1 MSTQEDKSIS
11 QESTQDEPD
20 FNKTKDLANQTS
32 EDDELPNTPAKG
44 GAGVLE
50 LRQRSIIKTPTSS
63 PNTKA
68 ESETSTYRLVLEE
81 SPKPKSITAEE
92 SDDELMNSFVNRPNS
107 PLETEAKNPIASG
120 SPGLMIGATPANTPV
135 QKRLSKQLSPGKNS
149 PKPAASIEE
158 VSSDEEDLA
167 LTQKGL
173 SAEKLNVLSDCDEKA
188 DKNLRQRAKS
198 LPGDSSKK
206 VTPPKQSKNMSFV
219 EMCDSEGSDSTYI
232 LLTPSSRMVP
242 RKGELTNG
250 DAKFSSD
257 EGDDANVVE
266 DDSNSEDRSYICTD
280 EESDQN
286 SLIDDEAMENSGTDT
301 PSDGK

>member
-1 MSTQEDKSIS
+1 M
-11 QESTQDEPD
+11 
-20 FNKTKDLANQTS
+20 
-32 EDDELPNTPAKG
+32 PNTPAKG
-44 GAGVLE
+44 GEDVLE

-63 PNTKA
+63 PITKTD
-68 ESETSTYRLVLEE
+68 SETTSYRLVLEE

-107 PLETEAKNPIASG
+107 PLETEAKNPIATG
-120 SPGLMIGATPANTPV
+120 SPGLMISATPANTPV
-135 QKRLSKQLSPGKNS
+135 QKRLSKQLSPGKKS
-149 PKPAASIEE
+149 PKPVSSIEE
-158 VSSDEEDLA
+158 ISSDEEDLA

-188 DKNLRQRAKS
+188 DKNIRQRAKS

-206 VTPPKQSKNMSFV
+206 VTPPIQSKNISSV
-219 EMCDSEGSDSTYI
+219 ELCDSDGSGSTYI
-232 LLTPSSRMVP
+232 LLTPSKNVP

-257 EGDDANVVE
+257 EEDDANVLE
-266 DDSNSEDRSYICTD
+266 DNDSNSEDRSYICTD

-286 SLIDDEAMENSGTDT
+286 SLIDDEAMENSGSDM